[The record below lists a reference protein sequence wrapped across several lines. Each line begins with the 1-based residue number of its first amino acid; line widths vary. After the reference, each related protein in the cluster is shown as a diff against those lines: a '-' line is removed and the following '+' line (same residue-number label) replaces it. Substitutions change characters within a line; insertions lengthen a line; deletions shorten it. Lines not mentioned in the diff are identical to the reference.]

1 MDALLLLAAKVAASA
16 CIGMLIGLERSW
28 AHKEAG
34 VRSFAIATLLGT
46 LSWLVSPTLA
56 YVQVGIVLVVLILVN
71 VYAMR
76 NEQPPEITT
85 SLALAAA
92 NVLGIVIGMGNFF
105 LAFTSALVVTALLA
119 WKTELITFI
128 SKLTVAEIRS
138 TILFGF
144 IAGVIYPLLPNRF
157 IDPWQVLNPRSV
169 WLTVVIVSGLSFVN
183 YVLLR
188 QFGTRGIRYSAIL
201 GGLVNS
207 AATVALLGQEVR
219 DDATAVAEAPTD
231 VVLSDLA
238 MILRNCAL
246 VVIFSF
252 PQGIRASMSTVI
264 VLVPMMLA
272 AGIVALFDIL
282 GGRRSKQKPSHH
294 LEQEAPQQFEQEAP
308 QKRRLESPL
317 ELRSVLGFSMLFL
330 SLTVISGLANRLF
343 GTIGFL
349 VIVVVGAVASAASSS
364 VLVGQQLSRGYV
376 AGSPAAIAMFLATLV
391 GLLENVVIFWIVTRM
406 PGPSLR
412 LLLLTAPIVLAGI
425 LVVVL
430 VTIFGW

>member
-105 LAFTSALVVTALLA
+105 LAFASALVVTALLA

-219 DDATAVAEAPTD
+219 DDATAVAEAPTN

-391 GLLENVVIFWIVTRM
+391 GLLENIVIFWLVTRM
-406 PGPSLR
+406 PGTSLR
-412 LLLLTAPIVLAGI
+412 LLLLTVPIVLVGI
-425 LVVVL
+425 LAVVL
-430 VTIFGW
+430 VTIFG

>member
-46 LSWLVSPTLA
+46 LSWLVAPTLA

-105 LAFTSALVVTALLA
+105 LAFASALMVTALLA
-119 WKTELITFI
+119 WKTELVTFS

-144 IAGVIYPLLPNRF
+144 ITGVVYPLLPDRF
-157 IDPWQVLNPRSV
+157 IDPWKVLNPRSV

-219 DDATAVAEAPTD
+219 DDTSSVAEAPTN

-272 AGIVALFDIL
+272 AGIVALFDLL

>member
-46 LSWLVSPTLA
+46 LSWLVAPTLA

-252 PQGIRASMSTVI
+252 PQGIQASISTLI

-294 LEQEAPQQFEQEAP
+294 LEQETPQQLEQEAP

-317 ELRSVLGFSMLFL
+317 DLRSVLGFSMLFL

>member
-1 MDALLLLAAKVAASA
+1 MDTLLLLAAKVAGSA
-16 CIGMLIGLERSW
+16 CIGMLIGLERTW

-46 LSWLVSPTLA
+46 LSWLVTPTLA
-56 YVQVGIVLVVLILVN
+56 YVQVGIVLLVLILVN
-71 VYAMR
+71 IYALW
-76 NEQPPEITT
+76 NERSVEITT
-85 SLALAAA
+85 SLALATA

-105 LAFTSALVVTALLA
+105 LAFASALMVTALLA
-119 WKTELITFI
+119 WKTELVTFS

-144 IAGVIYPLLPNRF
+144 IAGVVYPLLPDRF
-157 IDPWQVLNPRSV
+157 IDPWNVLNPRSV

-272 AGIVALFDIL
+272 AGIVALFDLL

>member
-1 MDALLLLAAKVAASA
+1 MDASLLLTAKIAASA
-16 CIGMLIGLERSW
+16 GVGMLIGLERTW

-76 NEQPPEITT
+76 NEQPLEITT

-144 IAGVIYPLLPNRF
+144 ITGVIYPLLPDRF

-169 WLTVVIVSGLSFVN
+169 WLTVVIVSGLSFAN

-219 DDATAVAEAPTD
+219 DDATAVAEAPTN

-252 PQGIRASMSTVI
+252 PQGIRASTSTVI

-272 AGIVALFDIL
+272 AGIVALFDLL
-282 GGRRSKQKPSHH
+282 GGRRSKQKQSHH
-294 LEQEAPQQFEQEAP
+294 LEQEAPQQLEQEAP

-364 VLVGQQLSRGYV
+364 VLVGQQLSRGHV

-391 GLLENVVIFWIVTRM
+391 GLFENVVIFWLVTRM